1 MGCVRSLWLRLLVA
15 LAMHYFPERCQAVF
29 RATVR
34 LSLDSLFVLPGIIK
48 VDLLDWSWLFRKN
61 TKTSSHNCLLF
72 QQQQQKVFDVTLMI
86 RFILD
91 SFFLLI
97 SQVDKPP
104 SCISS
109 LPFVVNAI
117 PNLSYISANLA
128 CVLGLAWQEFEG
140 KVRER
145 ESSPYSA
152 LP

>member
-1 MGCVRSLWLRLLVA
+1 
-15 LAMHYFPERCQAVF
+15 MHYFQERCQALF
-29 RATVR
+29 RATMS
-34 LSLDSLFVLPGIIK
+34 LSLFSSIQPLDSLFVLSGIIK
-48 VDLLDWSWLFRKN
+48 VDLLDWSSLLFEKN

-72 QQQQQKVFDVTLMI
+72 QQQQKKVFDVTLAI

-117 PNLSYISANLA
+117 PYLPYISANLA
-128 CVLGLAWQEFEG
+128 RVLGLAWQEFEG
-140 KVRER
+140 KVRGR
-145 ESSPYSA
+145 ESPPDSA
-152 LP
+152 LPLCQRLQQV